1 MSKAKKLFTNM
12 KVIIMLVCLLL
23 AIAAIHPRFIDGV
36 AVRSVAANSS
46 ALLAGIQNPKA
57 TIAPTGREVI
67 TTVGTTPIKNIA
79 DYNKAVSNLVPGSTL
94 VIETNQKTYRLTV
107 KPKYQVTVL
116 PELENVTVKETRE
129 VNATINGTTTLV
141 NKTFDKIVQKNKTV
155 AKLIG
160 AEDIGIKVF
169 DAPTSNLRKGLDLQ
183 GGTRVLLEPERKIT
197 ADESSLITEN
207 MKQRLNVYG
216 LSDMLVTEA
225 SDLSGN
231 KYFLVEVAGANE
243 EEVKDLLAKQ
253 GKFEAAI
260 GDSVI
265 FRGGGDITYVCRT
278 PDCSG
283 IDSRV
288 GCGQDSNSTW
298 NCRFRFSISLKPE
311 AAQRQANATKDLAV
325 IAIDK
330 NGNTLSQEN
339 QYLNDTIDFYLDN
352 AKVDSLNIGKDLK
365 GRAVTDIQI
374 SGGGTGANQQA
385 AINDALTSM
394 KRLQTILI
402 TGSLPVKINI
412 VKTDVISP
420 VLGKGFLQN
429 TLLIC
434 LISVLVVA
442 AILGIRY
449 RRLQITL
456 QLMFNMVSELLMM
469 LGVAALIGWNIDLAA
484 IAGIIVSIGTGVNDV
499 VVITDEILAGGAS
512 DEPAALTWREKIKR
526 AFFIVMGAYLTIV
539 VAMVPLYFAGAGL
552 LKGFAITTII
562 GATLGILITR
572 PAFAAI
578 AEILLKD

>member
-1 MSKAKKLFTNM
+1 MSKAKKLFTNTR
-12 KVIIMLVCLLL
+12 VIIMIVCLLL

-36 AVRSVAANSS
+36 AVRSVTTNSS
-46 ALLAGIQNPKA
+46 ALLAGIQSPKA

-67 TTVGTTPIKNIA
+67 TTVGTTPIKTVS
-79 DYNKAVSNLVPGSTL
+79 DYNAAVSGLIPGSTL
-94 VIETNQKTYRLTV
+94 VIETNKNTYRLTV

-116 PELENVTVKETRE
+116 PELENVTVKEVRE
-129 VNATINGTTTLV
+129 VNATINGSIQLV
-141 NKTFDKIVQKNKTV
+141 NRTFNTTIERNKTI
-155 AKLIG
+155 AKLVG
-160 AEDIGIKVF
+160 AEDIGLKVF
-169 DAPTSNLRKGLDLQ
+169 DAPTNNLRKGLDLQ

-197 ADESSLITEN
+197 SDESSIIIEN

-216 LSDMLVTEA
+216 LSDVLVTEA

-243 EEVKDLLAKQ
+243 EEVKELLAKQ
-253 GKFEAAI
+253 GKFEASI
-260 GDSVI
+260 KDSVV

-288 GCGQDSNSTW
+288 GCGQNTDGKWS
-298 NCRFRFSISLKPE
+298 CRFRFSISLKPD
-311 AAQRQANATKDLAV
+311 AAQKQADATKDLAV
-325 IAIDK
+325 ILYDK
-330 NGNTLSQEN
+330 TGTLLPEED
-339 QYLNDTIDFYLDN
+339 QYLNETIDFYLDN
-352 AKVDSLNIGKDLK
+352 VKVDSLNIGKDLK
-365 GRAVTDIQI
+365 GKAVTDIQI
-374 SGGGTGANQQA
+374 SGGGTGTTEQA
-385 AINDALTSM
+385 AVNDALTSM

-402 TGSLPVKINI
+402 TGSLPVKISI

-434 LISVLVVA
+434 LIAVIVVA
-442 AILGIRY
+442 TILGIRY
-449 RRLQITL
+449 RRMQITL
-456 QLMFNMVSELLMM
+456 QLMVNMVSELLMM

-484 IAGIIVSIGTGVNDV
+484 IAGIIVAIGTGVNDV
-499 VVITDEILAGGAS
+499 VVITDEILAGGTK

-526 AFFIVMGAYLTIV
+526 AFFIVVGSYLTIV

>member
-339 QYLNDTIDFYLDN
+339 QYLNDTLDFYLDH
-352 AKVDSLNIGKDLK
+352 ATVDSLNIGKDLK

-526 AFFIVMGAYLTIV
+526 AFFIIVGAYLTIV
-539 VAMVPLYFAGAGL
+539 VAMLPLYFAGAGL